1 MPEGMEVWKLA
12 VGVGMWRYG
21 GLEELETRCR
31 CCWKVLEVLVI
42 LLELPERGKFLM
54 GFGTAT
60 ARSASATA
68 RGVYGREGMDR
79 WSSGRRDIGMAMWS
93 HRATEL
99 FFSVLRRPP

>member
-68 RGVYGREGMDR
+68 RGVYGRDGMEP
-79 WSSGRRDIGMAMWS
+79 WSSVGVLQACRRGGTKLWS
-93 HRATEL
+93 FGGAVHVR
-99 FFSVLRRPP
+99 